1 MPSKTND
8 REYRSLVLSAADE
21 PDKMIVRGFA
31 TTFSQPYRLWSDD
44 DVELREQVLRSAF
57 DETDMADVIMQY
69 DHTGRVFARRRNGTL
84 RLEVT
89 DEGLAIEADLGGTD
103 IGRQLYE
110 EIRGGYTDK
119 MSYGYTLTED
129 GADEEY
135 LGTENG
141 RKIYLRTVKK
151 IAKLYDVSAVSLPA
165 NDNTSISARS
175 AFDGVIE
182 RVTAERLEAQRI
194 ETERLRTIVRAR
206 AKGVKNDY

>member
-21 PDKMIVRGFA
+21 PGKMIVRGFA
-31 TTFSQPYRLWSDD
+31 TTFSQPYRLWYNDEI
-44 DVELREQVLRSAF
+44 ELREQVLRSAF

-69 DHTGRVFARRRNGTL
+69 DHMGRVFARRKNGTL

-119 MSYGYTLTED
+119 MSYGYTLTDD

-141 RKIYLRTVKK
+141 RKIYLRTVKR

>member
-1 MPSKTND
+1 MPSKTD
-8 REYRSLVLSAADE
+8 REYRALTLTASDE
-21 PDKMIVRGFA
+21 PEKMTVRGFA
-31 TTFSQPYRLWSDD
+31 TTFNQPYRLWGDD
-44 DVELREQVLRSAF
+44 EIELREQVLKSAF

-69 DHTGRVFARRRNGTL
+69 DHMGRVFARRKNGTL

-119 MSYGYTLTED
+119 MSYGYTLTDD
-129 GADEEY
+129 GATEEY
-135 LGTENG
+135 LGEDNG
-141 RKIYLRTVKK
+141 RKIYLRTVRH
-151 IAKLYDVSAVSLPA
+151 IAKLFDVSAVSLPA

-206 AKGVKNDY
+206 AKGVKHDS

>member
-1 MPSKTND
+1 MPNKTNE
-8 REYRSLVLSAADE
+8 REYRSLTLAPVE
-21 PDKMIVRGFA
+21 NTEKMTVRGFA
-31 TTFSQPYRLWSDD
+31 TTFGQPYRLWADGD
-44 DVELREQVLRSAF
+44 MELREQVIRDAF
-57 DETDMADVIMQY
+57 DNADMSDVIMQY
-69 DHTGRVFARRRNGTL
+69 NHEGRVFARMKNGTL
-84 RLEVT
+84 RLDVT

-119 MSYGYTLTED
+119 MSYGYTLTDD
-129 GADEEY
+129 GADVEY
-135 LGTENG
+135 LGETDG

-194 ETERLRTIVRAR
+194 ETERLRTIIRAR
-206 AKGVKNDY
+206 AKGVRNDN